1 MNDQWPYVD
10 SNLRKI
16 LNQIIK
22 SNKFNYHTGK
32 FCKLFENK
40 FAKYHGNKYAL
51 CISNATIGLELA
63 LISLNISKK
72 DEVIVTARSYYTSV
86 SCISRVGAKPV
97 FADISDNLTISP
109 NDIEKKIT
117 KKTKAIICV
126 HISGIPCDMNKI
138 IKIAKK
144 NKLKVIED
152 CSQAHGAKINKKLVG
167 TFGDISV
174 WSFCNDK
181 IISTLGE
188 GGMIST
194 NKLLIAKKLWSLK
207 DNGKN
212 YDKFYNQSK
221 VNNFKYVHDYIGTNA
236 RMTELQAAAGIYQ
249 LNQLNNYIDKR
260 NTIAKMYDKILSK
273 SSLYKAIPINLN
285 NKCAYYKFPFYIDL
299 KKTKKNISYQIIM
312 NYLGS
317 IRNGVTVGCCPD
329 ISKELQFKGN
339 KSILPN
345 AEKISKKLISLSIN
359 HRMKINEV
367 IKDANR
373 IKSYFDQIC
382 I

>member
-86 SCISRVGAKPV
+86 SCISRIGAKPV

-249 LNQLNNYIDKR
+249 LNQLNNFIDKR

-273 SSLYKAIPINLN
+273 SPLYKAIPINLN

-299 KKTKKNISYQIIM
+299 KKTKKNISYQVIM

-329 ISKELQFKGN
+329 ISKELQYKKN
-339 KSILPN
+339 KLVLPN

>member
-1 MNDQWPYVD
+1 
-10 SNLRKI
+10 
-16 LNQIIK
+16 
-22 SNKFNYHTGK
+22 
-32 FCKLFENK
+32 
-40 FAKYHGNKYAL
+40 
-51 CISNATIGLELA
+51 
-63 LISLNISKK
+63 
-72 DEVIVTARSYYTSV
+72 
-86 SCISRVGAKPV
+86 
-97 FADISDNLTISP
+97 
-109 NDIEKKIT
+109 
-117 KKTKAIICV
+117 
-126 HISGIPCDMNKI
+126 MNKI